1 MSADSDL
8 PISRHGQSDH
18 DAVYLI
24 LRDDIKWRNVFR
36 LTPGQVTTIG
46 RAPTNRVVIPDD
58 ICSRNHCEVFQVGGR
73 WVVRDLDSRNGTLID
88 GNRLTKDVPLT
99 EGDELQIGDF
109 YLVFTNDISRSNA
122 NQPLDLEDNTDTYE
136 GGSVAKASAV
146 EPEILHRRRK
156 TRFHTGG
163 NADGIGRDRTSQELA
178 KLYRLALD
186 MGAAKDNKRLAEIVL
201 DGLFNG
207 PNADIGAVLLLPKD
221 AEKPNPSQLRLVAY
235 RSRENEQ
242 YEKVSHSLTSI
253 VLDEWQ
259 GILARDFKDDSR
271 LTRTDSLQQLQAR
284 SVICVPIRTND
295 SIYGVIHLYT
305 THGNNTLDVDDL
317 EYTLA
322 IADQFALS
330 IEALQEREHL
340 EEGLARVRNE
350 NESLRSQLH
359 IETDL
364 VGDSASMS
372 QLKDSIARIAPTDA
386 TALIRGE
393 SGVGKELVAR
403 AIHFGSDRRN
413 GPYVTMNC
421 AALSESLLESEL
433 FGHEK
438 GSFTGAVGRKL
449 GKFEQ
454 ANRGTLFLD
463 EVGEMSL
470 AIQAKFL
477 RVLEGHPFERVGG
490 SSPIQVDVRVVAATN
505 RDLEKAIE
513 EKTFRRDLF
522 FRLFVVEIA
531 VPALRQHASDIPM
544 LASFFLKRFTTKISR
559 RIQDFSEDA
568 LRKLCN
574 YDWPGNV
581 RELENTIERAV
592 ILSRGELIEAAD
604 IQLSALTVPTSF
616 ASPTTPDPMPEII
629 SVNRDVSLDKLERE
643 HILAILERTNWNK
656 SLAAHILGIE
666 RSTLDRKL
674 KRYQV
679 GRPQKLPE

>member
-1 MSADSDL
+1 MPSDFDS
-8 PISRHGQSDH
+8 PNTPNSPAESQ
-18 DAVYLI
+18 AVYLI

-36 LTPGQVTTIG
+36 LAPGQVTTIG

-58 ICSRNHCEVFQVGGR
+58 ICSRNHCEVFQIGGR

-88 GNRLTKDVPLT
+88 GKRLTKDVTLA

-109 YLVFTNDISRSNA
+109 YLLFTSDISRSNA
-122 NQPLDLEDNTDTYE
+122 DQPLDLEDNTDTYD
-136 GGSVAKASAV
+136 GASLSRVSAV

-163 NADGIGRDRTSQELA
+163 NAEGIGRDRTSQELA

-186 MGAAKDNKRLAEIVL
+186 MGAAKDNKRVAEIVL

-221 AEKPNPSQLRLVAY
+221 VEKPNPAQLRLVAY

-253 VLDEWQ
+253 VLEEWQ
-259 GILARDFKDDSR
+259 GVLARDFKDDSR

-284 SVICVPIRTND
+284 SVICVPIRTTD

-305 THGNNTLDVDDL
+305 THSSNTLDVDDL

-322 IADQFALS
+322 IADQFALA
-330 IEALQEREHL
+330 IESLHEREHL
-340 EEGLARVRNE
+340 EEGLARIRNE

-364 VGDSASMS
+364 VGDSAAMS

-438 GSFTGAVGRKL
+438 GSFTGAVGRKI

-490 SSPIQVDVRVVAATN
+490 STPIQVDVRVVAATN

-531 VPALRQHASDIPM
+531 VPPLRQHGSDIPI
-544 LASFFLKRFTTKISR
+544 LASFFLKRFTAKVGR

-568 LRKLCN
+568 MRKLSS
-574 YDWPGNV
+574 YEWPGNV

-592 ILSRGELIEAAD
+592 ILSRGEFIEATD
-604 IQLSALTVPTSF
+604 IQLSAVNAPASF
-616 ASPTTPDPMPEII
+616 ASPTASEPTPEII
-629 SVNRDVSLDKLERE
+629 SMNRDVSLDKLERE
-643 HILAILERTNWNK
+643 HILAVLERTNWNK

-679 GRPQKLPE
+679 GRPQKLPD